1 MSIAKTKEQI
11 AKAAKGEYLGTLV
24 WLDRA
29 IGDEEQTELGT
40 IGDHKAL
47 ADSHTALLEAA
58 KGVWAFR
65 DSVESPMSDDQL
77 YPAMDVLGAAIEQA
91 EGDGGS
97 LTLEQMREHVA
108 RQDPNY
114 RDQQQAEG
122 EG

>member
-1 MSIAKTKEQI
+1 
-11 AKAAKGEYLGTLV
+11 
-24 WLDRA
+24 
-29 IGDEEQTELGT
+29 
-40 IGDHKAL
+40 
-47 ADSHTALLEAA
+47 
-58 KGVWAFR
+58 
-65 DSVESPMSDDQL
+65 MSDDQL

>member
-1 MSIAKTKEQI
+1 M
-11 AKAAKGEYLGTLV
+11 
-24 WLDRA
+24 
-29 IGDEEQTELGT
+29 
-40 IGDHKAL
+40 AL
-47 ADSHTALLEAA
+47 NYEAA
-58 KGVWAFR
+58 LYVLTDEFDLA
-65 DSVESPMSDDQL
+65 L

>member
-1 MSIAKTKEQI
+1 MTSIKQTKEQI
-11 AKAAKGEYLGTLV
+11 AALPSGLNLYWRLPREA
-24 WLDRA
+24 DRLCVTT
-29 IGDEEQTELGT
+29 DL
-40 IGDHKAL
+40 KAL

>member
-1 MSIAKTKEQI
+1 MTIKQTKEQI
-11 AKAAKGEYLGTLV
+11 AG
-24 WLDRA
+24 LDA
-29 IGDEEQTELGT
+29 YDIAGVDGNEVCQSTDLHT
-40 IGDHKAL
+40 DDLKAL